1 MIHIDLFSGIGGFS
15 YAVDE
20 VWNDEKVT
28 HIFCDIDPFCQ
39 AVIRKHW
46 PDSKIYGDIK
56 ELIADTERKRCSCV
70 GEVGEECRSIQDERC
85 VEAEASKREGWN
97 GQPTICLGASVAD
110 TKKQGLEGSVK
121 EPQNKHTGWNGKLI
135 ADTDPAG
142 LKDRDG
148 EHRRVEASDGERE
161 RSPCG
166 CDKLPT
172 VADTSGERLGG
183 RSEDTRRQQSGLFG
197 ENIQQI
203 DLLTGGFPC
212 FAEGTLILSDRGYVP
227 IETIHIGDS
236 VLTHQGRWRNV
247 TNTMVR
253 EGAKLRRI
261 RGQGIP
267 NLVVTGEH
275 PFYGRKKVQRWNEK
289 RKLSEPEW
297 IEAENMQGC
306 YASQVLPPTS
316 DDGHTSEFWWLVG
329 RCLADGWIVDRKSR
343 KDAGKV
349 VVCCNKSEA
358 EMLDKR
364 IRDAGFNPCRSEERT
379 VTKFHITRNSFYK
392 LFRSFGRHA
401 YGKRI
406 PRIALELDSIKSK
419 ALVDGYFSGDGYRDD
434 RGKNKSIRA
443 TTVSKSLALGIAL
456 LAQRAYGIVA
466 YVREY
471 KGKPTTT
478 IEGRTVNQKTQ
489 YFVSIPERNRSAFVD
504 GKYGWKLVRMSE
516 PFGVGRVYN
525 ISVEEDESYVADGAI
540 VHNCQPF
547 SHAGKRRGTADN
559 RYLWPEMLEVI
570 RNTRPRWVIAE
581 NVRGILSIESG
592 LVFEQVCSDLEK
604 EGYAVWPFIIPAASV
619 NAPHRRDRVW
629 IIGHLGNARS
639 KTFDSEKP
647 RLSEISESRRSD
659 KIIKSD
665 APDSES
671 FRSGGSACGQCGDG
685 ERTILSQERERSE
698 MGCESEGCAEYA
710 PDSENVGNS
719 KGTGQS
725 SINNRQGKAQ
735 YGRAS
740 SGFDRQEWQKDWPQ
754 VASALCD
761 VAYGLPRELVRPDG
775 SRDRNY
781 PWWRIQALKAG
792 GNSIVPQVAVNIMK
806 AIKESDK
813 K

>member
-46 PDSKIYGDIK
+46 PGSKIYGDIR
-56 ELIADTERKRCSCV
+56 ELIRDAESERYSKV
-70 GEVGEECRSIQDERC
+70 GEIQKGHNSDSIGSDRNDESEITADAESRRCNRFKYGEEQKT
-85 VEAEASKREGWN
+85 KRN
-97 GQPTICLGASVAD
+97 R
-110 TKKQGLEGSVK
+110 GS
-121 EPQNKHTGWNGKLI
+121 
-135 ADTDPAG
+135 
-142 LKDRDG
+142 
-148 EHRRVEASDGERE
+148 
-161 RSPCG
+161 
-166 CDKLPT
+166 
-172 VADTSGERLGG
+172 
-183 RSEDTRRQQSGLFG
+183 F
-197 ENIQQI
+197 ENIDI
-203 DLLTGGFPC
+203 LTGGFP
-212 FAEGTLILSDRGYVP
+212 
-227 IETIHIGDS
+227 
-236 VLTHQGRWRNV
+236 
-247 TNTMVR
+247 
-253 EGAKLRRI
+253 
-261 RGQGIP
+261 
-267 NLVVTGEH
+267 
-275 PFYGRKKVQRWNEK
+275 
-289 RKLSEPEW
+289 
-297 IEAENMQGC
+297 
-306 YASQVLPPTS
+306 
-316 DDGHTSEFWWLVG
+316 
-329 RCLADGWIVDRKSR
+329 
-343 KDAGKV
+343 
-349 VVCCNKSEA
+349 
-358 EMLDKR
+358 
-364 IRDAGFNPCRSEERT
+364 
-379 VTKFHITRNSFYK
+379 
-392 LFRSFGRHA
+392 
-401 YGKRI
+401 
-406 PRIALELDSIKSK
+406 
-419 ALVDGYFSGDGYRDD
+419 
-434 RGKNKSIRA
+434 
-443 TTVSKSLALGIAL
+443 
-456 LAQRAYGIVA
+456 
-466 YVREY
+466 
-471 KGKPTTT
+471 
-478 IEGRTVNQKTQ
+478 
-489 YFVSIPERNRSAFVD
+489 
-504 GKYGWKLVRMSE
+504 
-516 PFGVGRVYN
+516 
-525 ISVEEDESYVADGAI
+525 
-540 VHNCQPF
+540 CQPF
-547 SHAGKRRGTADN
+547 SHAGKRRGRDDN

-592 LVFEQVCSDLEK
+592 LVFEQVCSDMEK

-639 KTFDSEKP
+639 ETFDSEKP

-698 MGCESEGCAEYA
+698 MGRESEGCAEYA